1 MLIKTVKL
9 LPGDLESVERVLSAL
24 VEASARAPEA
34 RPEHSAPDLLQFG
47 RLVFALRRD
56 RCEFLHPAMLGEPAF
71 DMLLALYIAD
81 ESAEV
86 TLAKL
91 ADLSGVP
98 QSSGLRWIDYLC
110 SKKLISRTRHPSDGR
125 AWVLRLTETGRAAL
139 DGLLGSMLGRLT
151 AFTQRS

>member
-9 LPGDLESVERVLSAL
+9 RPGDLESIERVLSAL
-24 VEASARAPEA
+24 TEASARAPKES
-34 RPEHSAPDLLQFG
+34 REYSATDLLQFG

-91 ADLSGVP
+91 AELSGVP

-110 SKKLISRTRHPSDGR
+110 SKKLISRARHPSDGR
-125 AWVLRLTETGRAAL
+125 AWLLRLTETGKAAL
-139 DGLLGSMLGRLT
+139 DGLLGSMLSRLT
-151 AFTQRS
+151 AFTNAA